1 MSCTGLKIQ
10 PGMIRRCPPSSAIE
24 LRSCGTT
31 HPLAFVPD
39 SPVPR
44 RYLTKLCDQI
54 VCLLSSEHSQA
65 IVWGDEDN
73 NEVSVDSDND
83 DSGRR
88 LHSFV
93 VAKTNDQKENVV
105 ARQGF
110 TVRRFVVNFVLALTS
125 TLSSSEDGLP
135 TSCRSTTSAWDPH

>member
-31 HPLAFVPD
+31 VPFAFVPD
-39 SPVPR
+39 SPDPR

-65 IVWGDEDN
+65 IMLGDED
-73 NEVSVDSDND
+73 DD

-88 LHSFV
+88 LYDFI
-93 VAKTNDQKENVV
+93 VAKTNDREENVI
-105 ARQGF
+105 ARPGF
-110 TVRRFVVNFVLALTS
+110 TVSFVENFLLALTS
-125 TLSSSEDGLP
+125 TFPSSEDGLP
-135 TSCRSTTSAWDPH
+135 TSRRSTASAWDSC